1 MSAAPAVYFNGNVLQ
16 VALPPAGAA
25 ESIASARKLA
35 ALARSCAIAQRALTA
50 ADEEG
55 VYGSDLVNVGA
66 TVELLLGMVEV
77 LHGGDD
83 AALQVGP

>member
-1 MSAAPAVYFNGNVLQ
+1 MSGSVGVYFNGNVLQ
-16 VALPPAGAA
+16 VALASTGAG
-25 ESIASARKLA
+25 ESISNARKLT
-35 ALARSCAIAQRALTA
+35 ALARSCAIAHRALAA

-55 VYGSDLVNVGA
+55 VYTSDLVNVGSA
-66 TVELLLGMVEV
+66 VELLLGMVEV